1 MSGPV
6 RLFIIDIEKVVS
18 SPFCVLPRLL
28 VPWLYSV
35 DPKGFRPL
43 RFLKASAVQEGG
55 LGRDDPHTK
64 IVMEIL
70 VS

>member
-6 RLFIIDIEKVVS
+6 RLFIIDVEQS
-18 SPFCVLPRLL
+18 SLVPLCVLPRLL
-28 VPWLYSV
+28 VPWLYSLV
-35 DPKGFRPL
+35 PNGSL
-43 RFLKASAVQEGG
+43 EASAVQEGG

-64 IVMEIL
+64 IVMEIR